1 MRVFLFDYKRV
12 FPLVG
17 LLKPVV
23 SMVVCFDNERCF
35 TLCLPQGTW
44 SWALATH
51 FTTVLILV
59 HFLFLKIRILLIP
72 DFFSPF
78 LTFFLST
85 FWPNL
90 FSLK

>member
-1 MRVFLFDYKRV
+1 MNLEKMRVFLFDYKRV

-17 LLKPVV
+17 VLKPVV

-51 FTTVLILV
+51 FNYCLNSCT
-59 HFLFLKIRILLIP
+59 FS
-72 DFFSPF
+72 FFKNTYTSY
-78 LTFFLST
+78 LRFFFT
-85 FWPNL
+85 IPNL
-90 FSLK
+90 FSLNILA